1 MITRSAVWGS
11 ACLVN
16 CSLRGPEGGLAHGL
30 HESFDSFF
38 FMFFW
43 NPLGYRFGAFGFIL
57 GCFGSQFVSI
67 LEALG
72 RKNEAGNATPTP
84 KGQNP
89 KFAYSYTVFTVFF
102 ISKPSQKASKSRQN
116 PLKISIFYNIHSRS
130 SFFLLL
136 LGFHG
141 KTVILGFLWVPQGAA
156 NFHTFGV
163 CFCPGGLWTIR

>member
-1 MITRSAVWGS
+1 
-11 ACLVN
+11 
-16 CSLRGPEGGLAHGL
+16 
-30 HESFDSFF
+30 
-38 FMFFW
+38 MFFW
-43 NPLGYRFGAFGFIL
+43 NPLGHRFGAFGFIL
-57 GCFGSQFVSI
+57 GCFGSQFGSI

-89 KFAYSYTVFTVFF
+89 KFAYSYTVFTVIF
-102 ISKPSQKASKSRQN
+102 ISKPSQKASRSRQN
-116 PLKISIFYNIHSRS
+116 PLKIHIFCNIHSRS
-130 SFFLLL
+130 YFFLFL

-163 CFCPGGLWTIR
+163 CFCPGGLWTIRWPKSPPQGPQGDPKALPKRAKSHPRQPSGTHLKWFL